1 MPIISIHQEVALLI
15 TKKHKDLDKSDFYL
29 GAMAP
34 DSVNLEFFAPK
45 EDRWTAHLRK
55 KDLTDWRI
63 NLRKFYDKHKNN
75 YPREFL
81 LGYIT
86 HVLTDIIYDDF
97 YYDDIKLLEDA
108 DNIPDE
114 LSHQVQGT
122 DMEHY
127 ASVSKYK
134 DKIKEKLK
142 EINKFYEILI
152 ITPKTM
158 ELFRDKELNRTYE
171 VIEPTYINEQL
182 LINISNSVLEE
193 LEDYIN

>member
-1 MPIISIHQEVALLI
+1 MPIISIHEEVALLI
-15 TKKHKDLDKSDFYL
+15 AKKYKELDTNDFYL

-45 EDRWTAHLRK
+45 EDRWTVHLRK
-55 KDLTDWRI
+55 RDLTDWRI
-63 NLRKFYDKHKNN
+63 NLRKYYDKNKNN
-75 YPREFL
+75 YPRAFI

-86 HVLTDIIYDDF
+86 HVLTDIIYDDL
-97 YYDDIKLLEDA
+97 YYDNIKELEDA

-127 ASVSKYK
+127 SSISRYK
-134 DKIKEKLK
+134 DEIKEKLK
-142 EINKFYEILI
+142 AIDKFYEILI

-158 ELFRDKELNRTYE
+158 ELFRDKELNKNYE
-171 VIEPTYINEQL
+171 VIEPKYINEQL
-182 LINISNSVLEE
+182 LVDITNSVIEE
-193 LEDYIN
+193 LEDYM

>member
-1 MPIISIHQEVALLI
+1 MPIISIHEEVALLI
-15 TKKHKDLDKSDFYL
+15 AKKYKELDTNDFYL

-55 KDLTDWRI
+55 RDLTDWRI
-63 NLRKFYDKHKNN
+63 NLRKYYDKNKNN
-75 YPREFL
+75 YPRAFI

-86 HVLTDIIYDDF
+86 HVLTDIIYDDL
-97 YYDDIKLLEDA
+97 YYDNIKELEDA

-127 ASVSKYK
+127 SSISRYK
-134 DKIKEKLK
+134 DEIKEKLK
-142 EINKFYEILI
+142 AIDKFYEILI
-152 ITPKTM
+152 ITTKTM
-158 ELFRDKELNRTYE
+158 ELFRDKELNKNYE
-171 VIEPTYINEQL
+171 VIEPKYINEQL
-182 LINISNSVLEE
+182 LVDITNSVIEE
-193 LEDYIN
+193 LEDYM